1 MKGAVAI
8 NGEAPNISLETMR
21 GLIRAGAT
29 FKAWLPQW
37 PRERPG
43 VMTMR
48 KALLIAIWMT
58 AVAGTTVVGMA
69 PVDAQNRPQRPTFE
83 DVCCGG
89 PCCQR
94 PPRR

>member
-1 MKGAVAI
+1 M
-8 NGEAPNISLETMR
+8 
-21 GLIRAGAT
+21 
-29 FKAWLPQW
+29 
-37 PRERPG
+37 
-43 VMTMR
+43 MR

-58 AVAGTTVVGMA
+58 AVAGTTFVGMA
-69 PVDAQNRPQRPTFE
+69 PADAQNRPQRPTFE